1 MIYHSTGGSLSADD
15 PTYVERK
22 QDVELLEKLLEG
34 EYCYVF
40 NARQMGKSSL
50 RVRVIDKLTSQ
61 GCQCISID
69 MMPLSDFSI
78 PKESWY
84 DIFLGELFDKCD
96 LENSSNFQDWIAS
109 HRNLSNLQ
117 RWKLFIEEILFTNF
131 PTQKIYIF
139 LDEIDTLGKC
149 GFKDEFLGFIR
160 SCYNRRAED
169 KNYDYHRLVFG
180 FFGAASPGD
189 LIQDR
194 RQTPF
199 NIGYGI
205 ELTELSFEEAGKR
218 LTQGLEDYVE
228 EPDFVLRKVFYWSG
242 GQPFLTQK
250 LCQII
255 LDYAD
260 SSQPD
265 VDKLI
270 EKRILTDWERQD
282 KPIHLKHIRDYLLSD
297 IELLKLYQTILK
309 QGEVKFNNSQ
319 IQMSL
324 RLSGIVLKQQ
334 DKLVVF
340 NKIYQTI
347 FNQNWVEEQL
357 VNLENNLELSKP
369 RKLSVSLAIAGL
381 VSVGVI
387 GIRALGLLQPLEL
400 NEFDRLMRWRPAEK
414 PDPNILIVEATK
426 QDIRQFGVG
435 NTLEDGILAEVIAK
449 IDALQPVIIGLDL
462 WREKYL
468 KSEANYRKLLTLL
481 ANNQKIIAVCSTS
494 EYRPH
499 KPGSIP
505 PEGVPKERLGFTDLV
520 VDNGQVDIVRRYLM
534 FMGEEETDLC
544 KTGYSL
550 SARVALDFLAI
561 QGIKPENTPQGNIKI
576 GDVTLKRL
584 TKGILKLCRIEECHY
599 QNVDDAENAPQINIK
614 FGDITLKLLVRI
626 GQGIYQ
632 KFNHSGFQLLLNY
645 RNAVD
650 NKVAKTISISD
661 ILNGE
666 INDSLVKDKIVLIG
680 ITDSSAGDK
689 FYTPYSSTQRPNQ
702 KQMPGVILHAH
713 QVSQI
718 ISAVL
723 YGRPLITF
731 WNWWIEWLW
740 ILAWSVFG
748 CVVSRHFLRG
758 FSLFLFVGG
767 NIIVLYS
774 VSLFVLTQGFVVPLV
789 PSILVL
795 IVNGVIIL
803 IDDSHF
809 FRWDKIP
816 IIGVD

>member
-1 MIYHSTGGSLSADD
+1 MDDVSELFAIAIVWHDCSLCEEVDSPFYIERHRIKRCSVESECYQEIEKPGSLVRIRAPKKMGKTSLIKRIQAKASENN
-15 PTYVERK
+15 YIS
-22 QDVELLEKLLEG
+22 
-34 EYCYVF
+34 EYLKFDILIEPQNIRSVNNFIKVF
-40 NARQMGKSSL
+40 NTNINCRFPDVSERPDWDDNNAIISCTRDLKALLLNLQKNMVLILDEMDKIYKYEEITEGFCAML
-50 RVRVIDKLTSQ
+50 RH
-61 GCQCISID
+61 
-69 MMPLSDFSI
+69 
-78 PKESWY
+78 WY
-84 DIFLGELFDKCD
+84 E
-96 LENSSNFQDWIAS
+96 ESSNVKIWK
-109 HRNLSNLQ
+109 NL
-117 RWKLFIEEILFTNF
+117 R
-131 PTQKIYIF
+131 
-139 LDEIDTLGKC
+139 
-149 GFKDEFLGFIR
+149 
-160 SCYNRRAED
+160 
-169 KNYDYHRLVFG
+169 
-180 FFGAASPGD
+180 
-189 LIQDR
+189 
-194 RQTPF
+194 
-199 NIGYGI
+199 
-205 ELTELSFEEAGKR
+205 
-218 LTQGLEDYVE
+218 
-228 EPDFVLRKVFYWSG
+228 
-242 GQPFLTQK
+242 
-250 LCQII
+250 
-255 LDYAD
+255 
-260 SSQPD
+260 
-265 VDKLI
+265 
-270 EKRILTDWERQD
+270 
-282 KPIHLKHIRDYLLSD
+282 
-297 IELLKLYQTILK
+297 
-309 QGEVKFNNSQ
+309 
-319 IQMSL
+319 
-324 RLSGIVLKQQ
+324 
-334 DKLVVF
+334 
-340 NKIYQTI
+340 
-347 FNQNWVEEQL
+347 
-357 VNLENNLELSKP
+357 
-369 RKLSVSLAIAGL
+369 SVSLAIAGL

-435 NTLEDGILAEVIAK
+435 YTLEDGRLAEVIAK
-449 IDALQPVIIGLDL
+449 IDALQPAIIGLDL

-632 KFNHSGFQLLLNY
+632 NFNHSGFQLLLNY

-650 NKVAKTISISD
+650 NKVAKIISISD

-689 FYTPYSSTQRPNQ
+689 FYTPYSSIQRPNQ

-748 CVVSRHFLRG
+748 CVVNRHFLRG

-774 VSLFVLTQGFVVPLV
+774 VSLFILTQGFVVPLV

-795 IVNGVIIL
+795 IVNSVIIL